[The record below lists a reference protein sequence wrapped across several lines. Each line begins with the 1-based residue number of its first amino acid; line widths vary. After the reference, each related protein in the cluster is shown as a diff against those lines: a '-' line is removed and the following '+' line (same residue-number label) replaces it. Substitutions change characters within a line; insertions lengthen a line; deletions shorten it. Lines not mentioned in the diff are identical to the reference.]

1 MGGFPEE
8 RLPRLCSVARKEARE
23 DSKREGR
30 ADLEKQDT
38 HGVFRLLHILM
49 VQY

>member
-8 RLPRLCSVARKEARE
+8 RLPGLRSVARKEAGE
-23 DSKREGR
+23 DSKKKGR

-38 HGVFRLLHILM
+38 HGVFRLLHVVM